1 MARKRIAREIDEDEE
16 LDDEVADIVVRRRR
30 RPHWRRR
37 FLVFVAILIA
47 LVAFGPTIVAKTP
60 LRNLLAT
67 SALPPNSAQVA
78 INDASFSW
86 ISGQSIA
93 GVTLSDSA
101 GRPVATIERASIDRS
116 LVALAANKRH
126 LGKIVVTRPVMNLET
141 RDGGSNVEDLLQ
153 RIAEAAAE
161 QARHSVAPPTDSSG
175 APTLAEIEIV
185 EGTILGR
192 DTTTGQ
198 LWRVDGLALTARPN
212 ATGAWEATAAGVL
225 TLGADAPI
233 ASSQTSSPGRFKLQL
248 APVPAGTATVA
259 PNDPAPQQLNLVADR
274 LPLAPLEPWLARVLP
289 KARLLGV
296 ASADLKL
303 AWTPLQATGSAGGL
317 PSESITLTN
326 TSTGGAGGLDPGLQ
340 PLASSLQPYPVS
352 ITGKLDAADVRFS
365 AAALSG
371 DLIELPTAAIAIDAD
386 VTGSRLNARQL
397 TIDADWLKGSAT
409 GDFDLAQLASAS
421 LDRLPAGDAL
431 ISGRVDLPRLTRMLP
446 RTLKLR
452 EGVRIDSG
460 ELEISGSSKTGD
472 TGRRWALA
480 AVVQNLLGHD
490 GTRAIRWTDPVEAG
504 VNLADSQTG
513 PQIERVAF
521 DSPFASVLA
530 EGAGG
535 GVEGELKF
543 NLDSLAAQL
552 GQFVD
557 LSAWQLHGT
566 GQGTFSWR
574 DTGAD
579 KFAASAVLDCAQI
592 DVRKGGRVVWVDPQL
607 RVEFKGDGRRIG
619 AKPVR
624 VETGTAMMRGAG
636 DTLELELL
644 EPVDLAAAD
653 HDWFVK
659 VSGQGPL
666 DSWAGRLRPWV
677 AAVPAELAGQATV
690 NARLRLGAGAI
701 EIAQSQLSIIDFR
714 TRLGATELIEPRIE
728 AGGDFRYDS
737 ARRAIESQNLQI
749 ASSTVAA
756 SGRGVDIRL
765 ADTGPPTVRGD
776 IAFRGDMER
785 IAAWA
790 GLVSVPGGLWPRGQG
805 VGRMQL
811 ASDATSASASLTL
824 TAEPFTLM
832 RGASAASAASRG
844 VNPPG
849 PSSPSDLQPAIA
861 WSEPKLELATQLA
874 YTHAD
879 DRLQLTNL
887 RLDGQTVKLVGAAS
901 VDQLRTVGN
910 ARGELA
916 VTYDSGEL
924 AKLLAAYFGPGVRLT
939 GASQARVL
947 ASGQMFSRDAQS
959 AMRNASTSNI
969 TLPAAGA
976 PSHWSR
982 RFSLTTEA
990 GWTAANLYGLPIG
1003 AATLTANVRDGQ
1015 IQLNPLDLAVGQGRL
1030 TAQPRV
1036 LLDPPPQVLQ
1046 LAAGPLVSRVAISE
1060 EVSDSMLKYAAPILA
1075 NATRMSGS
1083 FSIITEGATVP
1094 LGDPKLMESTGRVTM
1109 HELSVLPGPG
1119 LADVVSLIQRL
1130 ETLSKGRDN
1139 LLGALT
1145 QQPTPPVKGI
1155 SMNERTVDVQVTGGR
1170 VYHRNLEFLIDDVP
1184 VTSFGSVGFDQTI
1197 SLVLRVPVQEKW
1209 VRGTRELQ
1217 PLIGQVIEIPVSGT
1231 MSRWNVDE
1239 RAISGFLAKA
1249 AQTAVGGAIENE
1261 LNKALEGLFKPK

>member
-1 MARKRIAREIDEDEE
+1 MARKRIAREIEDDEE

-30 RPHWRRR
+30 RPRWRRR
-37 FLVFVAILIA
+37 FLVFIA
-47 LVAFGPTIVAKTP
+47 LVIALVTFGPTIVAKTP

-78 INDASFSW
+78 ISDASFSW
-86 ISGQSIA
+86 ISGQSVA
-93 GVTLSDSA
+93 GVTLSDAA
-101 GRPVATIERASIDRS
+101 GKPIATIERASIDRS

-141 RDGGSNVEDLLQ
+141 RDGGSNVEDLVQ

-161 QARHSVAPPTDSSG
+161 QVRNSVAPTTESSG
-175 APTLAEIEIV
+175 VPTLAEIEII

-192 DTTTGQ
+192 DTVTNQ
-198 LWRVDGLALTARPN
+198 LWRVDGLALTVRPN
-212 ATGAWEATAAGVL
+212 ESSAWEATAAGVL
-225 TLGADAPI
+225 TLGAEAPN
-233 ASSQTSSPGRFKLQL
+233 ASSQTSAPGRFKLQL
-248 APVPAGTATVA
+248 APIPASTATVA
-259 PNDPAPQQLNLVADR
+259 PNDPTPQQLNLIADR
-274 LPLAPLEPWLARVLP
+274 LPLAPLEPWLARLLP
-289 KARLLGV
+289 QARLLGV
-296 ASADLKL
+296 ASADLH
-303 AWTPLQATGSAGGL
+303 LQLHKAGNGIAGPQRVDDVAHDQTGDTIAGFM
-317 PSESITLTN
+317 PR
-326 TSTGGAGGLDPGLQ
+326 
-340 PLASSLQPYPVS
+340 ASV
-352 ITGKLDAADVRFS
+352 TGKLDAADVRFS

-371 DLIELPTAAIAIDAD
+371 DLVELPTAAIAIDAD
-386 VTGSRLNARQL
+386 VAGSRLNARQL

-421 LDRLPAGDAL
+421 LDRLPPADAL
-431 ISGRVDLPRLTRMLP
+431 VSGSVDLPRLTRMLP

-460 ELEISGSSKTGD
+460 ELEISGSSKTSD
-472 TGRRWALA
+472 TGRHWTLA

-504 VNLADSQTG
+504 VNLVDSPAG

-535 GVEGELKF
+535 GLEGELKF
-543 NLDSLAAQL
+543 NLDQLATQL

-579 KFAASAVLDCAQI
+579 KFAASAVLDCLQI
-592 DVRKGGRVVWVDPQL
+592 DVRRDGRVVWVDPQL
-607 RVEFKGDGRRIG
+607 RVELKGDGRRIG

-624 VETGTAMMRGAG
+624 VETGTATMRGAG

-644 EPVDLAAAD
+644 EPVDLAAPD

-690 NARLRLGAGAI
+690 NARLRLSAATI

-714 TRLGATELIEPRIE
+714 TRIGTTELIEPRIE
-728 AGGDFRYDS
+728 AGGDLIYDA
-737 ARRAIESQNLQI
+737 ARRAIESQNLTI
-749 ASSTVAA
+749 ASSTIAA

-790 GLVSVPGGLWPRGQG
+790 GMVGVPGSLWPRGQG

-811 ASDATSASASLTL
+811 ASDATSASANLTL
-824 TAEPFTLM
+824 TAEPFTLI
-832 RGASAASAASRG
+832 RSASAAIASSRG
-844 VNPPG
+844 GNPPG
-849 PSSPSDLQPAIA
+849 PSSSSSLQPAIA

-879 DRLQLTNL
+879 DRLQMTNL
-887 RLDGQTVKLVGAAS
+887 RLDGQTVKLVGAGT

-916 VTYDSGEL
+916 ITYDSGEL
-924 AKLLAAYFGPGVRLT
+924 AKLVAAYLGPGVRLT

-947 ASGQMFSRDAQS
+947 ATGQMFSRDAQS
-959 AMRNASTSNI
+959 AQRSASLISLQPPASS
-969 TLPAAGA
+969 LPSAA
-976 PSHWSR
+976 SHWSR
-982 RFSLTTEA
+982 RFNLTTEA

-1015 IQLNPLDLAVGQGRL
+1015 IQFNPLDLAVGQGRL

-1036 LLDPPPQVLQ
+1036 LLDPPPQALQ

-1094 LGDPKLMESTGRVTM
+1094 LGDPKLMTTTGRVTM
-1109 HELSVLPGPG
+1109 HDLTILPGPG

-1145 QQPTPPVKGI
+1145 QQPTQPVKGI

-1184 VTSFGSVGFDQTI
+1184 VSSTGSVGFDQTI
-1197 SLVLRVPVQEKW
+1197 SLMLRVPVQEKW

-1261 LNKALEGLFKPK
+1261 LNKALEGLFKKQ

>member
-1 MARKRIAREIDEDEE
+1 MARKRIAREIEDNEE

-30 RPHWRRR
+30 RPRWRRR
-37 FLVFVAILIA
+37 FLVFVAGGIA
-47 LVAFGPTIVAKTP
+47 LIAFGPTIVAKTP

-67 SALPPNSAQVA
+67 SALPPNSAQVV

-93 GVTLSDSA
+93 GVTLADAA
-101 GRPVATIERASIDRS
+101 GKPVATIERASIDRS

-126 LGKIVVTRPVMNLET
+126 FGKIVVTRPVMNLET

-153 RIAEAAAE
+153 RVAEAVAE
-161 QARHSVAPPTDSSG
+161 QTRTTLTPPSDSGG
-175 APTLAEIEIV
+175 APALAEIEII

-198 LWRVDGLALTARPN
+198 LWRIDGLALTARPN
-212 ATGAWEATAAGVL
+212 ESGAWEATAAGIL
-225 TLGADAPI
+225 TLGADAPN

-259 PNDPAPQQLNLVADR
+259 PNDPAPQQLNLIADR
-274 LPLAPLEPWLARVLP
+274 LPLAPLEPWLARILP
-289 KARLLGV
+289 QARLLGV

-317 PSESITLTN
+317 PTNSIALTN
-326 TSTGGAGGLDPGLQ
+326 TSTGGAGGFE
-340 PLASSLQPYPVS
+340 SSSAVS

-386 VTGSRLNARQL
+386 VAGSRLNARQL
-397 TIDADWLKGSAT
+397 TIDADWLKGSAA

-421 LDRLPAGDAL
+421 LDRLPPADAL

-472 TGRRWALA
+472 TGRHWTLA

-490 GTRAIRWTDPVEAG
+490 GTRAIRWTEPVEAG
-504 VNLADSQTG
+504 VNLVDSPAG
-513 PQIERVAF
+513 PQIEKVAF

-543 NLDSLAAQL
+543 NLDQLAAQL

-579 KFAASAVLDCAQI
+579 KFAASAVLDCLQI
-592 DVRKGGRVVWVDPQL
+592 DVRRDGRVVWVDPQL

-636 DTLELELL
+636 DTLEVELL
-644 EPVDLAAAD
+644 EPVDLAAPD

-666 DSWAGRLRPWV
+666 DSWAGRLRPWI
-677 AAVPAELAGQATV
+677 ASVPAELAGQATV
-690 NARLRLGAGAI
+690 NARLRLSAGAL

-728 AGGDFRYDS
+728 AGGDFRYD
-737 ARRAIESQNLQI
+737 AVRRAIESQNLQI
-749 ASSTVAA
+749 ASSTIAA

-790 GLVSVPGGLWPRGQG
+790 GMAQVPGSLWPRGQG

-811 ASDATSASASLTL
+811 ASDATSANAHLTL

-844 VNPPG
+844 GNPPG
-849 PSSPSDLQPAIA
+849 PSSPTDLQPAIA

-887 RLDGQTVKLVGAAS
+887 RLDGQTVKLVGAGTI
-901 VDQLRTVGN
+901 DQLRTVGN

-924 AKLLAAYFGPGVRLT
+924 AKLVAAYLGPGVRLT

-947 ASGQMFSRDAQS
+947 ASGRMFSRDGQS
-959 AMRNASTSNI
+959 VMRNASAS
-969 TLPAAGA
+969 TLPPQPAGA
-976 PSHWSR
+976 ASHWSR
-982 RFSLTTEA
+982 RFNLTTEA

-1015 IQLNPLDLAVGQGRL
+1015 IQFNPLDLAVGQGRL

-1036 LLDPPPQVLQ
+1036 LLDPPPQALQ

-1130 ETLSKGRDN
+1130 ESLSKGRDN

-1145 QQPTPPVKGI
+1145 QQPTQPVKGI
-1155 SMNERTVDVQVTGGR
+1155 SMKERTVDVQVTGGR

-1217 PLIGQVIEIPVSGT
+1217 PLIGQIIEIPVSGT

-1261 LNKALEGLFKPK
+1261 LNKALEGLFKKK